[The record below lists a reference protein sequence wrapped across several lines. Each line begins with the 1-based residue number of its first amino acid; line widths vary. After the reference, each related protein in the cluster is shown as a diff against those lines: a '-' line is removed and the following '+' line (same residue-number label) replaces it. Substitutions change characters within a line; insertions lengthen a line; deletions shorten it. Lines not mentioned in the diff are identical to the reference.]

1 MSTLMNTAF
10 GGKYLSL
17 KEKIMLPL
25 LQSPAE
31 TIQESLERYYEEFL
45 KILPRIALAILVVIL
60 GILLAQLITNF
71 YKRRFQQKSEDPLMS
86 RFLAQAVKII
96 LIIIAIM
103 LALQVAG
110 LDGIATGLLTAVG
123 GGAII
128 LGFAFQDIGKNFLAG
143 IILAFN
149 RPFNINDTIKID
161 DIFGRVKQLNFR
173 YSHIKTF
180 DGRDIYIPNS
190 DVLTKPVEN
199 YTADGFY
206 RVEFTVGIGYED
218 DIEAAKQVIQQI
230 LDANDELVR
239 DPEHENF
246 VIEDELA
253 ASTVNLKVYFWVH
266 TVDYRRAS
274 RVLRGMVIKQT
285 KEALFE
291 KGFNLPAD
299 IKELKI
305 YGTED
310 AIPVKFRNSP
320 EFPKENSE

>member
-1 MSTLMNTAF
+1 
-10 GGKYLSL
+10 
-17 KEKIMLPL
+17 MLPL
-25 LQSPAE
+25 LQSPTE
-31 TIQESLERYYEEFL
+31 TIQNSLESYYDEFL
-45 KILPRIALAILVVIL
+45 QVLPRIALGILVVIL
-60 GILLAQLITNF
+60 GVLLAQLLTNF

-86 RFLAQAVKII
+86 RFLAQAVKIV
-96 LIIIAIM
+96 LIIIAVM

-149 RPFNINDTIKID
+149 RPFNINDTIKVD
-161 DIFGRVKQLNFR
+161 DIFGKVKELNFR

-206 RVEFTVGIGYED
+206 RVEFIVGIGYED
-218 DIEAAKQVIQQI
+218 DIEAAKQVIQNI
-230 LDANDELVR
+230 LDKNTEIIR
-239 DPEHENF
+239 DVLHENF
-246 VIEDELA
+246 VIEDQLA
-253 ASTVNLKVYFWVH
+253 ASTVNLKVFFWVD
-266 TVDYRRAS
+266 TFDYRRAS
-274 RVLRGMVIKQT
+274 MVLRGMVIRQV
-285 KEALFE
+285 KEELFN

-310 AIPVKFRNSP
+310 AIPIKFRNSP
-320 EFPKENSE
+320 EWPKQDKK

>member
-1 MSTLMNTAF
+1 MIA
-10 GGKYLSL
+10 
-17 KEKIMLPL
+17 L
-25 LQSPAE
+25 LQSPTE
-31 TIQESLERYYEEFL
+31 TIQNSLESYYEEFL
-45 KILPRIALAILVVIL
+45 KVLPRVALAILVIIL
-60 GILLAQLITNF
+60 GVLLAQLLTNF
-71 YKRRFQQKSEDPLMS
+71 YKKRFQKKSEDPLMS

-96 LIIIAIM
+96 FIIIAIM
-103 LALQVAG
+103 LALRIAG

-161 DIFGRVKQLNFR
+161 DIFGRVKELSFR

-206 RVEFTVGIGYED
+206 RVDFTVGIGYED
-218 DIEAAKQVIQQI
+218 DIEAAKKVIQEI
-230 LDANDELVR
+230 LDGNTEIVR
-239 DPEHENF
+239 DEFHENF

-253 ASTVNLKVYFWVH
+253 ASTVNLKVFFWVH
-266 TVDYRRAS
+266 TIDYRRAS
-274 RVLRGMVIKQT
+274 MVLRGLIIKQV
-285 KEALFE
+285 KEALAA
-291 KGFNLPAD
+291 KDFNLPSDVIELKLYKNTPEIPFKLSGSAE
-299 IKELKI
+299 KEL
-305 YGTED
+305 
-310 AIPVKFRNSP
+310 
-320 EFPKENSE
+320 PKKKV

>member
-1 MSTLMNTAF
+1 M
-10 GGKYLSL
+10 
-17 KEKIMLPL
+17 
-25 LQSPAE
+25 QSPTE
-31 TIQESLERYYEEFL
+31 TIQQSLNLYYEKFL
-45 KILPRIALAILVVIL
+45 QVLPRIALAVLVIVL
-60 GILLAQLITNF
+60 GVLLAQMLTNF
-71 YKRRFQQKSEDPLMS
+71 YKRRFQQKSEDPLMAK
-86 RFLAQAVKII
+86 FLAQAIKII

-103 LALQVAG
+103 IALQVAG

-123 GGAII
+123 GGAIV

-161 DIFGRVKQLNFR
+161 EIFGRVKELSFR

-199 YTADGFY
+199 YTADGFF
-206 RVEFTVGIGYED
+206 RVDFTVGIGYED
-218 DIEAAKQVIQQI
+218 DISEAKKVIQSI
-230 LDANDELVR
+230 LDKNEEIVR
-239 DPEHENF
+239 DAEHENF

-253 ASTVNLKVYFWVH
+253 SSTVNLKVFFWVD
-266 TVDYRRAS
+266 TKDYRRAS
-274 RVLRGMVIKQT
+274 RVLRGLVIREV

-299 IKELKI
+299 IKEIKI

-310 AIPVKFRNSP
+310 AIPIKFKNNP
-320 EFPKENSE
+320 EFIKNP

>member
-1 MSTLMNTAF
+1 MHL
-10 GGKYLSL
+10 
-17 KEKIMLPL
+17 L
-25 LQSPAE
+25 LQTPTE
-31 TIQESLERYYEEFL
+31 TIHRSLLNYYDEFL
-45 KILPRIALAILVVIL
+45 KILPRIALGVLVIIL
-60 GILLAQLITNF
+60 GILLAQLLTNF

-86 RFLAQAVKII
+86 KFLAQAVKIV
-96 LIIIAIM
+96 LIIITIM
-103 LALQVAG
+103 LALKVAG

-149 RPFNINDTIKID
+149 RPFNINDTIKVD
-161 DIFGRVKQLNFR
+161 NIFGKVKELSFR

-206 RVEFTVGIGYED
+206 RVDFTVGIGYED
-218 DIEAAKQVIQQI
+218 NIEAAKKVIQDI
-230 LDANDELVR
+230 LDANEELMRDEF
-239 DPEHENF
+239 HENF

-253 ASTVNLKVYFWVH
+253 ASTVNLKVFFWVN
-266 TVDYRRAS
+266 TMDYRRAS
-274 RVLRGMVIKQT
+274 RVLRGLIIREV
-285 KEALFE
+285 KEALF
-291 KGFNLPAD
+291 KQGFNLPAD

-310 AIPVKFRNSP
+310 AIPIKFRNNP
-320 EFPKENSE
+320 EITYEDKM

>member
-1 MSTLMNTAF
+1 MIT
-10 GGKYLSL
+10 
-17 KEKIMLPL
+17 L
-25 LQSPAE
+25 LQTPSE
-31 TIQESLERYYEEFL
+31 TIQNSLEAYYQEFL
-45 KILPRIALAILVVIL
+45 KILPRIALGVLVIIL
-60 GILLAQLITNF
+60 GVLLAQFITHL
-71 YKRRFQQKSEDPLMS
+71 YRKRFQQKSEDPLMAK
-86 RFLAQAVKII
+86 FLAQAIKVV

-103 LALQVAG
+103 IALKVAG

-123 GGAII
+123 GGAIV

-143 IILAFN
+143 VILAFN

-161 DIFGRVKQLNFR
+161 NIFGKVKALSFR

-199 YTADGFY
+199 YTADGYF
-206 RVEFTVGIGYED
+206 RVEFIVGLGYED
-218 DIEAAKQVIQQI
+218 NITAAKRVIQDI
-230 LDANDELVR
+230 LDKNEDLARN
-239 DPEHENF
+239 PEHENF

-253 ASTVNLKVYFWVH
+253 ASAVNLKVYFWVH
-266 TVDYRRAS
+266 TKDYRRSS
-274 RVLRGMVIKQT
+274 RVLRGSIIRET

-310 AIPVKFRNSP
+310 AIPLKFRNNP
-320 EFPKENSE
+320 EFNKREK

>member
-1 MSTLMNTAF
+1 MSL
-10 GGKYLSL
+10 
-17 KEKIMLPL
+17 L
-25 LQSPAE
+25 LQSPTQ
-31 TIQESLERYYEEFL
+31 TIQDSLSSYYHEFL
-45 KILPRIALAILVVIL
+45 KILPRVALAILVIIL
-60 GILLAQLITNF
+60 GILLAQVLTSF

-86 RFLAQAVKII
+86 KFLAQAVKII
-96 LIIIAIM
+96 LVIITIMIA
-103 LALQVAG
+103 LRVAG

-161 DIFGRVKQLNFR
+161 DIFGKVKELSFR
-173 YSHIKTF
+173 YAHIKTF

-206 RVEFTVGIGYED
+206 RVDFTVGIGYED
-218 DIEAAKQVIQQI
+218 DIEAAKRVIQEI
-230 LDANDELVR
+230 LDNNKEIVR
-239 DPEHENF
+239 DADHENF

-253 ASTVNLKVYFWVH
+253 ASTVNLKVFFWVD

-274 RVLRGMVIKQT
+274 RILRGLIVKEV
-285 KEALFE
+285 KEALG
-291 KGFNLPAD
+291 KGDFNLPSD
-299 IKELKI
+299 VVELKLYKNTPDI
-305 YGTED
+305 PFKLKRDSDD
-310 AIPVKFRNSP
+310 ALLK
-320 EFPKENSE
+320 